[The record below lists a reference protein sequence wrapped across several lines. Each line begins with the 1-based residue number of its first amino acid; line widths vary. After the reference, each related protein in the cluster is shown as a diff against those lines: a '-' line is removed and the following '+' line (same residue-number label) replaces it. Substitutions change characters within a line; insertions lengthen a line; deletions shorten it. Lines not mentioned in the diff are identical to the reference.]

1 MLRPK
6 KKASA
11 AKVNAAVMLRL
22 KKKAS
27 AAKVNVVVA
36 TKLFFFR

>member
-1 MLRPK
+1 
-6 KKASA
+6 
-11 AKVNAAVMLRL
+11 VMLRL